1 MAYYCVNKKA
11 QSNGDHEVHK
21 VGCSWYPN
29 EENRVLLGDHSHCSF
44 AVSKAIALGYHTAN
58 GCAHCSPDCNTG

>member
-1 MAYYCVNKKA
+1 MAHYCVNKNA
-11 QSNGDHEVHK
+11 QENGDHEVHK

-29 EENRVLLGDHSHCSF
+29 EENRVSLGTHDTCYT
-44 AVSKAIALGYHTAN
+44 AVIEAMNHFPKSN